1 MATRTRVGIVVSVF
15 LLLAPVAALGQIFS
29 SKAVCSPPLAL
40 YSSGPYVPVGG
51 EACEHDGYIIWSAAG
66 GSPQLWNSI
75 ISSTAPMNAG
85 LMDVFD
91 LMPADG
97 SSTNLVL
104 DSNDDGGSQAIPTNE
119 VQSPMTPNQPQQIRL
134 LGVYGEAPSYPTLS
148 VGPIRVRQFCPD
160 QVTCMNVRPQ
170 LSYIATSGGT
180 PYFNLNVNTI
190 WDEEFGSAFSAAVT
204 VSNGNSGAGFFQ
216 AASFAV
222 MNADTVTLSPN
233 VCLYSIWSADP
244 IVCKQ
249 TPPLAPLQNYGT
261 DLRTLFGTAM
271 IPAGFSGD
279 TLLLKVCVS
288 VPSQNKI
295 GVVVYQFT
303 ALAATS
309 VTVQPD
315 VQ

>member
-1 MATRTRVGIVVSVF
+1 VASVF
-15 LLLAPVAALGQIFS
+15 LLLAPVTALGQIFS
-29 SKAVCSPPLAL
+29 TKAVCSPPLSL

-66 GSPQLWNSI
+66 GSPQHWNSI
-75 ISSTAPMNAG
+75 ISGNAPMNAG

-91 LMPADG
+91 FLPADG
-97 SSTNLVL
+97 SSTVVDL
-104 DSNDDGGSQAIPTNE
+104 DVSTDDFSQVTPNANE
-119 VQSPMTPNQPQQIRL
+119 VQIPMTESRPYSLRL
-134 LGVYGEAPSYPTLS
+134 LGVYGEASNYRTLF

-160 QVTCMNVRPQ
+160 QATCMNVRPQ

-190 WDEEFGSAFSAAVT
+190 WDEEFGPAFSGAVT
-204 VSNGNSGAGFFQ
+204 VSNGSGTGFLQ
-216 AASFAV
+216 NASFAV
-222 MNADTVTLSPN
+222 MNADTVTLTPN
-233 VCLYSIWSADP
+233 VCLYTVGSADA

-249 TPPLAPLQNYGT
+249 TAPLAPLQNLGV
-261 DLRTLFGTAM
+261 DLQSLFGSSM
-271 IPAGFSGD
+271 IPVGFTGD

-288 VPSQNKI
+288 VPSHNKI

-303 ALAATS
+303 SLAATS

-315 VQ
+315 VGQQ